1 MNEQG
6 FPSLGYSYAN
16 FDDCIVTGRDPV
28 SHKLIPDAL
37 AFPRGPLAVSQDL
50 ATLGWRMGWYTVR
63 GATTCAS
70 GPPPRLERP
79 GSAGFELLDAESYAS
94 WGVQYLKVR
103 PGRGLEV
110 SAVLRC
116 PLPSVSSFSLTR
128 APYAGRLV
136 WPSQHAVQCHGRSSE
151 QDFAAHILHALCP
164 RPGASHCADR
174 ACNRKRLVRGVQL
187 GVCGAV
193 RCANPALLTICSP
206 HFFAG
211 G

>member
-1 MNEQG
+1 MNAQG

-50 ATLGWRMGWYTVR
+50 ATLGWRLGWYTVR
-63 GATTCAS
+63 GTTTCAS

-79 GSAGFELLDAESYAS
+79 GSAGFEMLDAESYAS

-103 PGRGLEV
+103 SGARWRSCRLALFT
-110 SAVLRC
+110 SAAVCFLTPSLR
-116 PLPSVSSFSLTR
+116 P
-128 APYAGRLV
+128 PYAGRLV
-136 WPSQHAVQCHGRSSE
+136 WPPKHAVQCHGRSSE

-164 RPGASHCADR
+164 WPGTGHCADR
-174 ACNRKRLVRGVQL
+174 ALDRKRLVREVQL
-187 GVCGAV
+187 GAWKW
-193 RCANPALLTICSP
+193 
-206 HFFAG
+206 
-211 G
+211 